1 MRRVTIIF
9 AFCSPQERHRPY
21 LLRLTAKVFRLDRSD
36 GAARDPPR

>member
-1 MRRVTIIF
+1 
-9 AFCSPQERHRPY
+9 